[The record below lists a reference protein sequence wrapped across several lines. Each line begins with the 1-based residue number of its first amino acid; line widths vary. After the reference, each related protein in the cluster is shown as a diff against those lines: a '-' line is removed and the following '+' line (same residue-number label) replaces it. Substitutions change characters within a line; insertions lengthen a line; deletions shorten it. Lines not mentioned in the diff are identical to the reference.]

1 MEDGKER
8 CPSEEDDGLG
18 TRRESDGFDTPI
30 RLSAPP
36 PTSEGFNF
44 EGVQEARGQ
53 EDGEGRETPNQQPR
67 EEPVAT
73 TREAGDLGRSAPT
86 KVSRPPW
93 NDADVD
99 SPCRSSQT
107 RRRDQGRVEESG
119 LSAQAQGRGGLPR
132 EGKEEVI
139 GSPVLA
145 GPCADAGKPE
155 DLLPPV
161 MAGTEGLVSPGVLTS
176 DNAPRDAGESAGTA
190 GHQNSCLE
198 FVTLLKIQFSDDFH
212 KLCKEAMLSW
222 PCVTQLGVT
231 TLQLLLHGPVDG
243 HWMKTLP
250 EALKKSFST
259 SPFRGKGIFPLPLPP
274 VGAAVRMLRLME
286 RSPSG
291 IADDAQRHVE
301 FKSNP
306 TPSTA

>member
-53 EDGEGRETPNQQPR
+53 EDGEGRETPNQQPQ

-73 TREAGDLGRSAPT
+73 TREAGDLARSAPT

-107 RRRDQGRVEESG
+107 RRRDQ
-119 LSAQAQGRGGLPR
+119 
-132 EGKEEVI
+132 
-139 GSPVLA
+139 
-145 GPCADAGKPE
+145 
-155 DLLPPV
+155 
-161 MAGTEGLVSPGVLTS
+161 VST
-176 DNAPRDAGESAGTA
+176 SAGQRRPST
-190 GHQNSCLE
+190 GRRRR
-198 FVTLLKIQFSDDFH
+198 SDWF
-212 KLCKEAMLSW
+212 
-222 PCVTQLGVT
+222 PCVGRALCRRREARRPLTPCDGRDGGSSFTRGVN
-231 TLQLLLHGPVDG
+231 L
-243 HWMKTLP
+243 
-250 EALKKSFST
+250 
-259 SPFRGKGIFPLPLPP
+259 
-274 VGAAVRMLRLME
+274 
-286 RSPSG
+286 
-291 IADDAQRHVE
+291 
-301 FKSNP
+301 
-306 TPSTA
+306 